1 MKWHATWCAIRR
13 ASWLSTGLAT
23 GHIGLAQRL
32 LSGLITGLETST
44 GLEAGSSVGPTTW
57 LGNGLKERLEPWLRD
72 GLAKRLVTSLAGA
85 QDWGAIES
93 YSASGWVCGRSAVAH
108 LQGTLQDPLT
118 SLQIA
123 SCKLSLNPRGNP
135 EPFEVAVER
144 AKREP
149 IDLAR
154 HIARRSD
161 DQDRGI
167 LKERVAMAD
176 EEATPLGWGLRFI
189 VRGDI
194 LLDGGRVMTLDEL
207 SDAHG
212 LPRLPLLE
220 EMPDE
225 LEVDWDEDT
234 AEKRRRSR

>member
-1 MKWHATWCAIRR
+1 M
-13 ASWLSTGLAT
+13 
-23 GHIGLAQRL
+23 
-32 LSGLITGLETST
+32 
-44 GLEAGSSVGPTTW
+44 
-57 LGNGLKERLEPWLRD
+57 
-72 GLAKRLVTSLAGA
+72 
-85 QDWGAIES
+85 
-93 YSASGWVCGRSAVAH
+93 
-108 LQGTLQDPLT
+108 
-118 SLQIA
+118 
-123 SCKLSLNPRGNP
+123 
-135 EPFEVAVER
+135 ER